1 MLGWMDIVLL
11 IWIVYCLPRIV
22 GLSID
27 LHRVTK
33 EYRMAKKIKRLRLS
47 ESIPAVVAER
57 LMGNSTGFSH
67 GVDRWATPA
76 AGAGFSSGEGH
87 GSHSWGPVEGYA
99 EITPNGRTIL
109 SRRKLRPMLRMRRTR
124 PMKYVVIRARQA
136 GVFTGY
142 LEAEEKNAT
151 VILQQARR
159 VLSWKGAASI
169 SQLAASGSARPKDC
183 QFREPVLRC
192 QIQEVVEILEC
203 TKEAQECLEAIPY

>member
-1 MLGWMDIVLL
+1 
-11 IWIVYCLPRIV
+11 
-22 GLSID
+22 
-27 LHRVTK
+27 
-33 EYRMAKKIKRLRLS
+33 MAKKIKWLRLS
-47 ESIPAVVAER
+47 ESIPQVVADR
-57 LMGNSTGFSH
+57 LMGNFTGDSFNNYH
-67 GVDRWATPA
+67 DQYLPA
-76 AGAGFSSGEGH
+76 AGGGFGSGEGH

-99 EITPNGRTIL
+99 EIKPNGRTIL
-109 SRRKLRPMLRMRRTR
+109 SRRKLRPALRMRRNR
-124 PMKYVVIRARQA
+124 PMKYVVIRATHA
-136 GVFTGY
+136 GVYTGY

-183 QFREPVLRC
+183 HFRGPVLRC